1 MVSYSGIDNLQIMTE
16 AKNYNAFLV
25 ELVLKNR
32 AKSGSMEAVDFGA
45 GIGTFARML
54 HERGVNVL
62 CVEPDSAQCAA
73 IRAQGLLATTDLG
86 SLPDDSVEYLYSLNV
101 LEHIEDD
108 DGALRLIAR
117 KIAPGGRVLLYVPAF
132 ELLFTSMD
140 RKVGHHRR
148 YRRQQLIELVRR
160 AGLRV
165 IAARYADSL
174 GFLATLVYKAIG
186 SDSGDIDRRS
196 ILIFDRFIF
205 PLSRLCDVA
214 LGRVL
219 GKNVYLIASK

>member
-1 MVSYSGIDNLQIMTE
+1 MTE

-62 CVEPDSAQCAA
+62 CVEPDSGQCAA

-117 KIAPGGRVLLYVPAF
+117 KIAPGGRVLIDVTAF
-132 ELLFTSMD
+132 DLRFTSIN
-140 RKVGHHRR
+140 RNVGPHSR
-148 YRRQQLIELVRR
+148 YRRPQLIELVRR

>member
-1 MVSYSGIDNLQIMTE
+1 MTE

-32 AKSGSMEAVDFGA
+32 GKSGSMEAVDFGA

-148 YRRQQLIELVRR
+148 YRRDL
-160 AGLRV
+160 
-165 IAARYADSL
+165 DW
-174 GFLATLVYKAIG
+174 LA
-186 SDSGDIDRRS
+186 
-196 ILIFDRFIF
+196 
-205 PLSRLCDVA
+205 
-214 LGRVL
+214 
-219 GKNVYLIASK
+219 